1 MTIKEIIATI
11 IKKEGGYVNH
21 PADKGGPTN
30 YGITA
35 KSYAEYFRRPAAASS
50 KIPKKTII
58 SEIKYV
64 TPELAEKIYYTLYYV
79 RPGIDLL
86 PEQIQPIMLDM
97 AVNHGRSGSVKIL
110 QTALAQAGINPGQ
123 PDGLIG
129 KKTIMAA
136 FKAVQLLGNHFI
148 NDLVNCRLN
157 YYQEI
162 INNDPTQA
170 AFKAG
175 WFARAESF
183 RPEVAEA

>member
-1 MTIKEIIATI
+1 MATQTIKEIIAAI

-35 KSYAEYFRRPAAASS
+35 MSYAEYFKRQAGNIN
-50 KIPKKTII
+50 KG
-58 SEIKYV
+58 EIKAV
-64 TPELAEKIYYTLYYV
+64 TPQLAEKIYYTLYYV

-86 PEQIQPIMLDM
+86 PEQIQPLMLDM

-110 QTALAQAGINPGQ
+110 QTALAQAGISADNI
-123 PDGLIG
+123 DGLIG

-162 INNDPTQA
+162 INTDPSQA
-170 AFKAG
+170 VFKDG